1 MFLTEEGF
9 VTNSETK
16 KFSQNVSS
24 SYHLEDKK
32 RTVPKLRFK
41 GYNDEWKKVRTE
53 EIFENITIKNQP
65 SLPVLSVTQDRGTI
79 LRESCG
85 INIKYENESLKSYKY
100 LNK

>member
-1 MFLTEEGF
+1 M
-9 VTNSETK
+9 TNSETK

-24 SYHLEDKK
+24 SYHIEDSGKCNK
-32 RTVPKLRFK
+32 PSTNVPKLRFK
-41 GYNDEWKKVRTE
+41 GYYDEWKKVRTE